1 MALGDR
7 NKWKDY
13 VDLYFLFKNHFTF
26 DEIATEAEK
35 LFNKNVFSKKLF
47 KGQLSYFD
55 DIDYSEAVDY
65 LPNFEVSEE
74 EIKNFLVEIAT
85 QVF

>member
-1 MALGDR
+1 MALGGR

-26 DEIATEAEK
+26 YEIATKAEK